1 VVRVAKVEA
10 PEGEIAAETV
20 VVDRWVEEI
29 EGTDREIG
37 CLEEMIDSVIEIVTE
52 IETEIDSVT
61 IVMRCPLIEMTTIAS
76 IVEMMINH
84 HGSAPVS

>member
-10 PEGEIAAETV
+10 PEAEIAAETV

-37 CLEEMIDSVIEIVTE
+37 CLEEMIDSVTEIATE

-61 IVMRCPLIEMTTIAS
+61 IVMRCHLIEMTTIAS
-76 IVEMMINH
+76 IVEMMINQ
-84 HGSAPVS
+84 HGIAPVS